1 MPTNHE
7 RFVEV
12 FGSRVGQTFSTAEIT
27 ELMLEE
33 SDIAR
38 GSILPNDHASGNA
51 SPCSC
56 AVNRRNQPIFDRVG
70 RASYR
75 VRPRLPGNPAS

>member
-1 MPTNHE
+1 MPTNHD
-7 RFVEV
+7 RFVDV
-12 FGSRVGQTFSTAEIT
+12 FGSRAGQEFSAAEIT

-56 AVNRRNQPIFDRVG
+56 AANKNNQPIFDRVS
-70 RASYR
+70 RARYL
-75 VRPRLPGNPAS
+75 VRQ